1 MEILIIINI
10 IAVFLISLLSGLG
23 VGSGGLLVI
32 WLTSVLNMPQND
44 ARSYNLLFFLFS
56 ATSALIIHS
65 FKRDIKLPL
74 VFMMAVFGISGA
86 VIGTNLGL
94 VLNPTIIKKI
104 FGGMLFFSGVYTLF
118 ASKKNGNKII
128 NFSTK
133 AEKY

>member
-1 MEILIIINI
+1 MDNMLIVNI

-56 ATSALIIHS
+56 ASSALIVHS
-65 FKRDIKLPL
+65 FKRNIKLML
-74 VFMMAVFGISGA
+74 VFMMAATGILGS

-94 VLNPTIIKKI
+94 VLDPSIIKKI

-118 ASKKNGNKII
+118 LNGKKGQPQ
-128 NFSTK
+128 
-133 AEKY
+133 E